1 MFIIWV
7 GSLKPNSYDG
17 NNSLSSDDELF
28 QECENGFD
36 LDSTAV
42 LPTVASTRAHSSNID
57 HNAFD
62 KTINFSSITANS
74 TAGLATTSDV
84 SLPEKSD
91 ILFQSGIGDQTINGD
106 SISSTHTNSVIHSS
120 AIENVPEVPSV
131 ESFAKTPESLPV
143 EEPSAKIE
151 IVVEEHVESA
161 TEKADVDQTATAPTL
176 EEDATTHAMSGE
188 EQKATVSL
196 NQTIDMNV
204 TAPIQSDDVNGTHSQ
219 NESSVNDDQTHNA
232 MPSATSDRAHSSN
245 IDSNVFD
252 KTINCSSIAANSTA
266 GLTTTP
272 DVSISSPTVD
282 NSDVFSQTGAADQTI
297 NVESISS
304 THANEANQSNDFA
317 SVPEKSSE
325 ESLKS
330 QEEVICAQEQPA
342 QVTVEI
348 PVGTSTEEGDVDDV
362 TVKTPQEEPTGFEN
376 VPAKVDDMVKGSE
389 TPDVA
394 SVQNFTELQQVEEV
408 PTPTEVEPPVAT
420 ANQTFEAMDVD
431 MNETVDIQQ
440 PSTDAFV
447 DNQLGASNVAEEIQM
462 NQTVEMVDLDQAD
475 DVAQPSLNVTV
486 DVAATLNDQTLILSA
501 PAISSQLPEEKG
513 IDNKDMNT
521 TQVLSEE
528 PKSTVLLNQTIDLS
542 SAKTSTTP
550 PSQSSNGVNETFVQ
564 NGSPTLLNQTHNVT
578 KDFLSSTH
586 YFDAGNSKNATVVLP
601 KANLNETVVV
611 DNKLPS
617 MNTSYV
623 VSPSV
628 AVSQPNQLDETF
640 ETAPEQK
647 ETTFKLPAKPTK
659 TTNPFDLKNQAQNQ
673 FDVSDDEFQS
683 PGRKFRFFILFFLFL
698 YLFHFCSSV
707 VLFLLLFAFVLVSI
721 PVWYYAFL
729 FD

>member
-1 MFIIWV
+1 MLFFFCSFCYLFYLFIIWV
-7 GSLKPNSYDG
+7 GSLKPHSYDG

-42 LPTVASTRAHSSNID
+42 MPTVASTRAHSSNID

-106 SISSTHTNSVIHSS
+106 SISSTHANSVVQSN

-131 ESFAKTPESLPV
+131 ESFAKTS
-143 EEPSAKIE
+143 EPLG
-151 IVVEEHVESA
+151 IVVGEYVESVV
-161 TEKADVDQTATAPTL
+161 EIADVDQTAIAPTR
-176 EEDATTHAMSGE
+176 EEGAATRVVSDGDQET
-188 EQKATVSL
+188 TVSL
-196 NQTIDMNV
+196 IQTIDMNV
-204 TAPIQSDDVNGTHSQ
+204 TAPIQSDDINDRPVE
-219 NESSVNDDQTHNA
+219 NESSINHDQTHNA

-252 KTINCSSIAANSTA
+252 KTINCSSIAANSIA

-272 DVSISSPTVD
+272 NVSISSPTVD
-282 NSDVFSQTGAADQTI
+282 NSDIFSQTGAADQTI

-304 THANEANQSNDFA
+304 THANSINQSNDVEI
-317 SVPEKSSE
+317 VPEKWSE

-330 QEEVICAQEQPA
+330 QEEMIRVAEQLTRVAGEVP
-342 QVTVEI
+342 VE
-348 PVGTSTEEGDVDDV
+348 TTTEEGNVDDV
-362 TVKTPQEEPTGFEN
+362 AAETPQEEATVSDN
-376 VPAKVDDMVKGSE
+376 VPVRVGDLVKGSE
-389 TPDVA
+389 TPDG
-394 SVQNFTELQQVEEV
+394 STVQNFTELQQLEEITTV
-408 PTPTEVEPPVAT
+408 TPTEVEPSVAM

-431 MNETVDIQQ
+431 MNETVDFQQ
-440 PSTDAFV
+440 PSTDAFIV
-447 DNQLGASNVAEEIQM
+447 NHFDASNVAEEIPM
-462 NQTVEMVDLDQAD
+462 NQTVEMVDLD

-486 DVAATLNDQTLILSA
+486 DVSPALNDQTLILSA
-501 PAISSQLPEEKG
+501 SAISSQLPEERG

-528 PKSTVLLNQTIDLS
+528 PKSAAWLNQTIDLS
-542 SAKTSTTP
+542 SAKMNMTP

-564 NGSPTLLNQTHNVT
+564 NGSPTPLNHTHNVT
-578 KDFLSSTH
+578 KDFLPSIH
-586 YFDAGNSKNATVVLP
+586 YFDADNNKNATVVLP

-617 MNTSYV
+617 INTSYV
-623 VSPSV
+623 VSPPV
-628 AVSQPNQLDETF
+628 AESQPNRLDKTF

-647 ETTFKLPAKPTK
+647 ETTFKFPAKPTK

-673 FDVSDDEFQS
+673 FDVSDDDFQS
-683 PGRKFRFFILFFLFL
+683 PGRKFRFFL
-698 YLFHFCSSV
+698 
-707 VLFLLLFAFVLVSI
+707 
-721 PVWYYAFL
+721 
-729 FD
+729 